1 MEHVMVVPFWTRR
14 RLLRGALTPA
24 QALSC
29 GACAT
34 ALLLWTRLLFT
45 ETSIPI
51 VLSGVVIA
59 PLAVAAFVDS
69 VCHLLPDPLLLLAS
83 LAAVPPLL
91 FLAASGEWRV
101 VILACLTSMLAL
113 GVGLALS
120 SSFSFGRGDAK
131 LLAVLGV
138 WLGNPVDL
146 LAAVIIALVGA
157 GSYAVLLLLL
167 RRATRT
173 TALALGPWLVSGA
186 AVFWVVGA

>member
-1 MEHVMVVPFWTRR
+1 M
-14 RLLRGALTPA
+14 
-24 QALSC
+24 
-29 GACAT
+29 
-34 ALLLWTRLLFT
+34 
-45 ETSIPI
+45 
-51 VLSGVVIA
+51 
-59 PLAVAAFVDS
+59 
-69 VCHLLPDPLLLLAS
+69 
-83 LAAVPPLL
+83 
-91 FLAASGEWRV
+91 
-101 VILACLTSMLAL
+101 MLAL

-157 GSYAVLLLLL
+157 GSYAALLLLL